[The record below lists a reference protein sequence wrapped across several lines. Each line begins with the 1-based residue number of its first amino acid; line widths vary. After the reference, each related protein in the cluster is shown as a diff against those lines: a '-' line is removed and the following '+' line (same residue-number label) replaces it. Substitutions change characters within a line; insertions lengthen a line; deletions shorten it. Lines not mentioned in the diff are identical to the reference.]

1 MVTFFLGLLLLA
13 PPAGVT
19 GTWDVSSRDQNG
31 DPTKAVLI
39 VKAEGGALT
48 GSLQLGERKIPL
60 QKVEQNGDK
69 VSLQM
74 PYEDVTLT
82 VKLTL
87 TGDTM
92 KGEWSTSSGETG
104 PVNATRQAG
113 NPLLGKWK
121 VAASRSD
128 GSEMKAE
135 LELKDDAGKIAAML
149 TLPDGMSL
157 PLSETKLD
165 SGNFT
170 GKLVTDQGNY
180 VIHLALQATE
190 GKGTYQS
197 PDGSNGSLK
206 ATR

>member
-1 MVTFFLGLLLLA
+1 LLLA

-31 DPTKAVLI
+31 DPTKAVLV
-39 VKAEGGALT
+39 VKEDGGILK

-60 QKVEQNGDK
+60 DKFEQNGDK
-69 VSLQM
+69 ITMQM
-74 PYEDVTLT
+74 PYEDITLT
-82 VKLTL
+82 IKLTL

-92 KGEWSTSSGETG
+92 KGEWSTSTGETG
-104 PVNATRQAG
+104 PVTATRQAG
-113 NPLLGKWK
+113 NPALGKWK
-121 VAASRSD
+121 IAASRSD
-128 GSEMKAE
+128 GSEMRVE
-135 LELKDDAGKIAAML
+135 LELKDDSGKIVATL

-157 PLSETKLD
+157 PVSETKLENG
-165 SGNFT
+165 SFT

-180 VIHLALQATE
+180 VLQLTLLALE